1 VQRQLEAGEPLGQH
15 RQNPPCVVFPL
26 EGQQRIIGEAYQE
39 GTPTQARFD
48 LALEPLVE
56 DFMQVNIR
64 QQRTDGAPYNVAKHC
79 LELSVIIDRI
89 QLKGSYGESFSGAPL
104 RVAPETDRTATGNRG
119 SGGEQATSQRA
130 SSTGDH
136 DHV

>member
-15 RQNPPCVVFPL
+15 RQNPPCVVFPP
-26 EGQQRIIGEAYQE
+26 EGQQRIIGKANHE
-39 GTPTQARFD
+39 GTPTQARLD

-64 QQRTDGAPYNVAKHC
+64 QQRTGNASNNVVKLG
-79 LELSVIIDRI
+79 LELTVSIDRI
-89 QLKGSYGESFSGAPL
+89 QLNGNYREGFGGAPL
-104 RVAPETDRTATGNRG
+104 RVALPADRPATGKRDSGRG
-119 SGGEQATSQRA
+119 EEATQGAPR
-130 SSTGDH
+130 TGDD